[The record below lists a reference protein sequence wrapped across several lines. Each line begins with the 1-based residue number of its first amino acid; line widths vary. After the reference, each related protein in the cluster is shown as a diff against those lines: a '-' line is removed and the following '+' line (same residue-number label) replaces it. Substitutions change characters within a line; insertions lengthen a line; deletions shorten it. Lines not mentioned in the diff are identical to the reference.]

1 MERANRRV
9 LAGHE
14 DSEAARNDA
23 GLSPAVF
30 KTASQGWGRDL
41 YVILI
46 CTFQFLDTGCLA
58 SPAFETIPL
67 AQPLNRP

>member
-14 DSEAARNDA
+14 DSEAARNA
-23 GLSPAVF
+23 AMASPAIF
-30 KTASQGWGRDL
+30 KTASQGWGRDR

-46 CTFQFLDTGCLA
+46 CTFQFLDTDCLA
-58 SPAFETIPL
+58 GA
-67 AQPLNRP
+67 